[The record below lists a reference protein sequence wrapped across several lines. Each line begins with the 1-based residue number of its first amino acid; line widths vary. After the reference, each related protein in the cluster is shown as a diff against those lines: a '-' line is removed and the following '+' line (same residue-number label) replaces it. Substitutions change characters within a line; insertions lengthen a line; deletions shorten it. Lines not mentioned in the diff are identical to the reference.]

1 MKNSLKQFFG
11 PTWGIAII
19 KIILGLGVYFAV
31 FYIQGR
37 VFSMDYENMGLPFK
51 VLNIVACQNLDP
63 FNAYSSIRA
72 TVCLETNYFTL
83 IFDGVFWYAVISLI
97 INLFRKV
104 IIK

>member
-51 VLNIVACQNLDP
+51 VLKDGICDNTYPYIMYNSIVAPSC
-63 FNAYSSIRA
+63 S
-72 TVCLETNYFTL
+72 ETNYFTL
-83 IFDGVFWYAVISLI
+83 IFDGIFWYAVTSLI
-97 INLFRKV
+97 INLFNKV
-104 IIK
+104 IKK

>member
-37 VFSMDYENMGLPFK
+37 VFFVDYENMGLPFK
-51 VLNIVACQNLDP
+51 VLKEGICVNTDP
-63 FNAYSSIRA
+63 YIMNSYIIKSSCS
-72 TVCLETNYFTL
+72 TTNYFTL
-83 IFDGVFWYAVISLI
+83 ILDGVFWYAVTNLI
-97 INLFRKV
+97 INLLRKGN
-104 IIK
+104 KN